1 MTEQNRGQHSKQA
14 ANPTKRLVRDAEE
27 QASEQGDRMSILVA
41 IGTRPEAIKMI
52 PVIRALQQSEDFFPI
67 VISTGQHEEL
77 VAELFR
83 EAGMRID
90 ATLHASRREAGVV
103 PSLNEMVAR
112 IIMGIDRLWAAKSV
126 PEGMRADGRR
136 GPRGA
141 IACIVHGDTSSAS
154 AAALAAFNLQIPV
167 IHVEAGLRTSNLME
181 PFPEE
186 GNRQI
191 ISRLAAV
198 HFAPTAANKANLV
211 REGVAFIAI
220 AHNDIGVLV
229 APLVGSFIQRL
240 VILVERFGEIGHL
253 WRFIQHALETFG
265 HRFQRTGNGV
275 RAGGE

>member
-136 GPRGA
+136 GP
-141 IACIVHGDTSSAS
+141 
-154 AAALAAFNLQIPV
+154 
-167 IHVEAGLRTSNLME
+167 
-181 PFPEE
+181 
-186 GNRQI
+186 
-191 ISRLAAV
+191 
-198 HFAPTAANKANLV
+198 
-211 REGVAFIAI
+211 
-220 AHNDIGVLV
+220 
-229 APLVGSFIQRL
+229 
-240 VILVERFGEIGHL
+240 
-253 WRFIQHALETFG
+253 
-265 HRFQRTGNGV
+265 
-275 RAGGE
+275 